1 MLTNLITSIALTA
14 LAGLHDPASLEK
26 LTTGYQF
33 TEGPVWRADGTLL
46 FSDIP
51 ANRIYTGTGEVFRDP
66 SHQSNG
72 LTLDREGRL
81 IAAEHQSRRVTRT
94 EKDGSITVLAETF
107 EGKKF
112 NSPND
117 VIVRNDGMIFFTD
130 PPYGLPGGME
140 NSELG
145 FTGVYAL
152 DPETKTVTLIGKD
165 FNRPNGLCLSPD
177 EKTLYVADTEGDHA
191 PNTSEKKGDI
201 WAFEADGK
209 GSYGGGKLFC
219 QLPYPDGIKADV
231 EGNVWATC
239 SAGVQVF
246 SPEGALLET
255 VETPEGPANCGFG
268 GADGKTLYITAR
280 TSVYTVRTNVAGI
293 HPANRDR

>member
-1 MLTNLITSIALTA
+1 MSTSSIIIAALTV
-14 LAGLHDPASLEK
+14 LGGLHDPATLSQ

-33 TEGPVWRADGTLL
+33 TEGPVYLVDGTLL

-51 ANRIYTGTGEVFRDP
+51 ANRIYTGTKDVFRDP
-66 SHQSNG
+66 SNKSNG

-81 IAAEHQSRRVTRT
+81 IAAEHESRRVTRT
-94 EKDGSITVLAETF
+94 EKDGSITVLAESF

-117 VIVRNDGMIFFTD
+117 VVVRSDGMIFFTD
-130 PPYGLPGGME
+130 PPYGLEGGMA

-145 FTGVYAL
+145 YSGVYAL
-152 DPETKTVTLIGKD
+152 DPESKKVNLIGKN

-191 PNTSEKKGDI
+191 PAEVKGDI
-201 WAFEADGK
+201 WAFDADGK

-219 QLPYPDGIKADV
+219 QLPYPDGIKADS
-231 EGNVWATC
+231 EGNIWATC
-239 SAGVQVF
+239 QAGVQVF
-246 SPEGALLET
+246 SLEGALLET
-255 VETPEGPANCGFG
+255 VEVPEGPANCGFG
-268 GADGKTLYITAR
+268 GEDGKTLYITAR
-280 TSVYTVRTNVAGI
+280 TSVYTVQTTVKGIYPAG
-293 HPANRDR
+293 RMK